1 MGDAAIQR
9 SPYPILIVED
19 NLLMRKILEG
29 YLRDMGHPVTAVENG
44 RQALESLNSNHVPL
58 VITDLVMPEMDGV
71 ELCRAIREQT
81 SDKYTY
87 IIMLSSYDSKEGMI
101 RGLDAGADEYLIK
114 PINRTEL
121 LVRLKTADRILS
133 LESSLKQSY
142 EEIKALSVRDPLTRM
157 FNRGY
162 LDERLLQEVKRSFRF
177 ERPLSVIMLDID
189 HFKQINDNFGHAAG
203 DQVLRDCSSLL
214 LRTLRMEI
222 DWIARY
228 GGEEFAVV
236 LPETFLSGAM
246 IAAERLR
253 ITLAAH
259 SIFIAE
265 TELRITAS
273 FGVAGFVPASQ
284 KEDLSVVDTLIARAD
299 ECLYRA
305 KREGRNRVISTQI

>member
-44 RQALESLNSNHVPL
+44 RQALESLNSNHVPI